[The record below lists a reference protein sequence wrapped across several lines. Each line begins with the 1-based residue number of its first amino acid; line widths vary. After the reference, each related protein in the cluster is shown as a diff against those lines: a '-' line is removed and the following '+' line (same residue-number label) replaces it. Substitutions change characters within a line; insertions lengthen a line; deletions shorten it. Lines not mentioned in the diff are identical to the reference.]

1 MISDV
6 IRTALAKGKKKQTDI
21 AAVYQCDPSVIYSK
35 MRRSSWSAADLAR
48 VASIVG
54 AQLAFFF
61 PDGALLRIVE
71 DRPIP
76 KKEAKANKEVKAA
89 KEDNAVNPALPKKN
103 RNTRKKKPNNKQYE
117 QMTFFDET

>member
-48 VASIVG
+48 VAGIVG
-54 AQLAFFF
+54 AQLVFAF
-61 PDGALLRIVE
+61 PDGELLRIVE

-76 KKEAKANKEVKAA
+76 KKVAQANKEDKAA
-89 KEDNAVNPALPKKN
+89 KEDNAVNPALPKKT
-103 RNTRKKKPNNKQYE
+103 RNTRKKKTNNKQYK